1 MKTATQ
7 VGVRDVVS
15 ITTSGVPRH
24 ADPAEQNLMEV
35 HGWVN
40 IVARERGK
48 LVRAKCRS
56 GHNVWTATGR
66 EFLALGMS
74 YSAVGVKYRSDG
86 IYYIGVGV
94 GSQPAEP
101 GVTALVSPVSFDG
114 SAFLAAVDVPPTF
127 PLYPTRTS
135 VRYHITFDETQLLY
149 GPDSG
154 HPVAQNNIS
163 ELGLFNYG
171 SPARATDLASAP
183 TQAPVAYKSFDPI
196 GKTSALKFEIAWEV
210 RF

>member
-1 MKTATQ
+1 MKMSTQ
-7 VGVRDVVS
+7 VGVRDAVS
-15 ITTSGVPRH
+15 ITMSGVPRH
-24 ADPAEQNLMEV
+24 SDPAEQNLMEV

-48 LVRAKCRS
+48 LVRNKCRS

-114 SAFLAAVDVPPTF
+114 SSFLAPVDVPPTF

-135 VRYHITFDETQLLY
+135 VRYHITFDETHLLY
-149 GPDSG
+149 NPDSG
-154 HPVAQNNIS
+154 SPVAQNNIS

-171 SPARATDLASAP
+171 SPARTVDLASAA

-196 GKTSALKFEIAWEV
+196 GKTNALKFEIAWEV